1 MVNQPL
7 DIMERSPLV
16 DVHNLTKSFEEGEQT
31 RSVLDD
37 VSFQIGKGDF
47 IVMFGRSGSGK
58 STLLNLL
65 SGIDI
70 PSAGAVTIGGINLTT
85 LSEQERTLFRREH
98 IGFVFQTFNLIP
110 TLTVKENVLLPLDLN
125 KRLTKKDTTEALGF
139 LEQVGLGD
147 RMESYPD
154 RLSGGEQQRVAI
166 ARALAHDPM
175 LILADEPTGNLDDE
189 TADQVLN
196 LFDTLVR
203 GMGKTTLVATHDRSM
218 AALADRVFTLQGG
231 RIVSSDAGAALVE

>member
-1 MVNQPL
+1 MTEDL
-7 DIMERSPLV
+7 LV
-16 DVHNLTKSFEEGEQT
+16 DVNHLNKSFEEGGST
-31 RSVLDD
+31 RNVLTD
-37 VSFQIGKGDF
+37 VDFQISKGEF

-70 PSAGAVTIGGINLTT
+70 PSAGSVTIGGTNLTT

-110 TLTVKENVLLPLDLN
+110 TLTVRENVLLPLDLN
-125 KRLTKKDTTEALGF
+125 KRMSKEDVSNALGF
-139 LEQVGLGD
+139 LDHVGLGD
-147 RMESYPD
+147 RMDSYPD

-175 LILADEPTGNLDDE
+175 LILADEPTGNLDDD
-189 TADQVLN
+189 TANQVLEV
-196 LFDTLVR
+196 FDTLVR
-203 GMGKTTLVATHDRSM
+203 RMGKTTLVATHDRSM

-231 RIVSSDAGAALVE
+231 QIVSSESRAVVDE

>member
-1 MVNQPL
+1 
-7 DIMERSPLV
+7 MEHAPLV
-16 DVHNLTKSFEEGEQT
+16 EVQQITKSFQEGTST
-31 RSVLDD
+31 RYVLED
-37 VSFQIGKGDF
+37 VDFSIKKGEF

-58 STLLNLL
+58 STLLNVL
-65 SGIDI
+65 SGIDS
-70 PSAGAVTIGGINLTT
+70 PTSGSVTIGGINLTGM
-85 LSEQERTLFRREH
+85 SEQERTLFRREH

-125 KRLTKKDTTEALGF
+125 KRMKPADIEEALGF

-147 RMESYPD
+147 RLDSYPD

-175 LILADEPTGNLDDE
+175 LILADEPTGNLDDD
-189 TADQVLN
+189 TAAQVLDV
-196 LFDTLVR
+196 FDTLVR
-203 GMGKTTLVATHDRSM
+203 QMGKTTLVATHDRSM

-231 RIVSSDAGAALVE
+231 SIVATQATMEQAG